1 MENAVGHDIR
11 ESSEG
16 KGTVTI
22 TSREYENR
30 HMLIVSDDGT
40 KRSCHQGQGGKK
52 MRILEKISEGFGK
65 YMAFIVLAVAAL
77 ALFVPASCL
86 WIETSWVN
94 YLLMIVMFGMGLT
107 MKPADFAMV
116 FKRPKD
122 ILLGCAAQ
130 FIIMPTLAFGLS
142 RLFQL
147 DAALTAGVV
156 LVWTC
161 PGGTSSNVIT
171 YLSKGDVPLSIGMTS
186 VNTLLAPLL
195 TPALTYLFLQTT
207 VNVDVWAMF
216 LSIIQVILLPI
227 VVGFVINRILGKY
240 TEKAV
245 KVLPMV
251 STIAI
256 CMIVATVVSHNA
268 EKIYTCGALVLVVV
282 ILHNLLGYACGFGL
296 GKLLR
301 LTPSKTKALSIEI
314 GMQNSGLATSLAGS
328 SFSQLAMATVPGAVF
343 SVWHNISGS
352 ILAGIYRRWDKS
364 GAKSN
369 TPLKDQYL

>member
-1 MENAVGHDIR
+1 MPCFETGYFYQIGEQNM
-11 ESSEG
+11 
-16 KGTVTI
+16 K
-22 TSREYENR
+22 
-30 HMLIVSDDGT
+30 
-40 KRSCHQGQGGKK
+40 
-52 MRILEKISEGFGK
+52 ILEKISEGFGK

-77 ALFVPASCL
+77 ALFVPSSSL
-86 WIETSWVN
+86 WINTSWVN

-107 MKPADFAMV
+107 MKPSDFALV

-130 FIIMPTLAFGLS
+130 FVIMPLLAFGLS

-147 DAALTAGVV
+147 DTALTAGVV
-156 LVWTC
+156 LVGTC

-207 VNVDVWAMF
+207 VNVNVWSMF

-227 VVGFVINRILGKY
+227 VVGFVINRFLGKY

-282 ILHNLLGYACGFGL
+282 ILHNLLGYLCGFGL

-301 LTPSKTKALSIEI
+301 LKPSKVKALSIEI
-314 GMQNSGLATSLAGS
+314 GMQNSGLATSLASS
-328 SFSQLAMATVPGAVF
+328 SFSQLAMATVPGAIF
-343 SVWHNISGS
+343 SVWHNISGA
-352 ILAGIYRRWDKS
+352 ILAGIYRRWDKTGS
-364 GAKSN
+364 KQNAEKNS
-369 TPLKDQYL
+369 T

>member
-1 MENAVGHDIR
+1 M
-11 ESSEG
+11 
-16 KGTVTI
+16 K
-22 TSREYENR
+22 
-30 HMLIVSDDGT
+30 
-40 KRSCHQGQGGKK
+40 
-52 MRILEKISEGFGK
+52 ILEKISEGFGK

-77 ALFVPASCL
+77 ALFVPSSSL
-86 WIETSWVN
+86 WINISWVN

-107 MKPADFAMV
+107 MKPSDFALV

-130 FIIMPTLAFGLS
+130 FVIMPLLAFGLS

-147 DAALTAGVV
+147 DPALTAGVV
-156 LVWTC
+156 LVGTC

-195 TPALTYLFLQTT
+195 TPALTYLLLQTT
-207 VNVDVWAMF
+207 VNVDVWSMF
-216 LSIIQVILLPI
+216 QSIIQVILLPI
-227 VVGFVINRILGKY
+227 VVGFVINRFLGKY

-245 KVLPMV
+245 MVLPMV

-282 ILHNLLGYACGFGL
+282 ILHNLTGYLCGFGL

-301 LTPSKTKALSIEI
+301 LKPSKVKALSIEI
-314 GMQNSGLATSLAGS
+314 GMQNSGLATSLASS
-328 SFSQLAMATVPGAVF
+328 SFSQLAMATVPGAIF
-343 SVWHNISGS
+343 SVWHNISGA
-352 ILAGIYRRWDKS
+352 ILAGIYRRWDKTGS
-364 GAKSN
+364 KQTAEKSS
-369 TPLKDQYL
+369 T

>member
-1 MENAVGHDIR
+1 
-11 ESSEG
+11 
-16 KGTVTI
+16 
-22 TSREYENR
+22 
-30 HMLIVSDDGT
+30 
-40 KRSCHQGQGGKK
+40 
-52 MRILEKISEGFGK
+52 MRILEKISDGFGK
-65 YMAFIVLAVAAL
+65 YMAFIVLAVSAL
-77 ALFVPASCL
+77 ALFVPVSCL

-107 MKPADFAMV
+107 MKPSDFAMV

-130 FIIMPTLAFGLS
+130 FIIMPALAFCLS
-142 RLFQL
+142 RIFQL
-147 DAALTAGVV
+147 EAALTAGVV
-156 LVWTC
+156 LVGTC

-171 YLSKGDVPLSIGMTS
+171 YLSKGDVPLSVGMTS

-227 VVGFVINRILGKY
+227 VIGFVINRIFGKY

-256 CMIVATVVSHNA
+256 CMIVATSLSFFIICLDMPAASVLASS
-268 EKIYTCGALVLVVV
+268 CG
-282 ILHNLLGYACGFGL
+282 LLPQRP
-296 GKLLR
+296 KLC
-301 LTPSKTKALSIEI
+301 
-314 GMQNSGLATSLAGS
+314 
-328 SFSQLAMATVPGAVF
+328 
-343 SVWHNISGS
+343 
-352 ILAGIYRRWDKS
+352 
-364 GAKSN
+364 
-369 TPLKDQYL
+369 PLK